1 MPYLRVE
8 LHAVYTS
15 LFVAHRGYYAVVAL
29 GNEFESDGQLGN
41 RVAVAHKY
49 VLVLG

>member
-1 MPYLRVE
+1 MPYLRME

-15 LFVAHRGYYAVVAL
+15 IFVAYRGYYAVVAL
-29 GNEFESDGQLGN
+29 GNESESDGQFGN

-49 VLVLG
+49 VLVLW